1 LTEKEKKEKGHI
13 EELHKVDSETVKKER
28 HACFDH
34 VVSAHIV
41 GEVRKGLVTGSS
53 VGQARKEIE
62 QGKGSNQQSTESSQ
76 QEEKK

>member
-1 LTEKEKKEKGHI
+1 MTEKEKKEKGHV
-13 EELHKVDSETVKKER
+13 EELHKVDAENVCQER
-28 HACFDH
+28 HATHFEA
-34 VVSAHIV
+34 VVHASNV

-62 QGKGSNQQSTESSQ
+62 QGKGSSQ

>member
-1 LTEKEKKEKGHI
+1 MTEKEKKEKGHI
-13 EELHKVDSETVKKER
+13 EELHKIDSETVKRER
-28 HACFDH
+28 STHFEH
-34 VVSAHIV
+34 VVSASNV

-62 QGKGSNQQSTESSQ
+62 QGKGSSKQ

>member
-1 LTEKEKKEKGHI
+1 MTEKEKKEKGCI
-13 EELHKVDSETVKKER
+13 EELHKVGADTIVGQEKIIQET
-28 HACFDH
+28 
-34 VVSAHIV
+34 VVSASNV

-62 QGKGSNQQSTESSQ
+62 QSKGSSQQSTESNQ